1 MNDTEFKKILLPLEE
16 NLFTRL
22 SLSAEFESTGKGRLG
37 NHLVKVE
44 DMLIPIV
51 RTTTR
56 YTIPATAFSKIHHQ
70 LVDSINEKLSSE
82 NVEIPKQDFNNALI
96 EIYDSS
102 YTKMGFHS
110 DQALDLKDDSFI
122 GLFSCYDRPEEI
134 EESQLRKLVVKN
146 KTTDEEFEI
155 LLHHNSVV
163 LFSVEDNKKF
173 QHKIILNSASSSRK
187 VENDNKWLGITFR
200 TSKTHIK
207 FQDEKPYFSTGEVLT
222 KADQEQEAEF
232 FKLRGQENR
241 LLDFVYPPIFFT
253 ISQADTL
260 PPIHKE

>member
-37 NHLVKVE
+37 THLVNVA
-44 DMLIPIV
+44 DLLVPIV

-56 YTIPATAFSKIHHQ
+56 YTIPATAFSEIHHQ
-70 LVDSINEKLSSE
+70 LVDRINESLSSE
-82 NVEIPKQDFNNALI
+82 NSEIPTQNFNNALI

-102 YTKMGFHS
+102 YAKMGFHS
-110 DQALDLKDDSFI
+110 DQALDLKNDSFI
-122 GLFSCYDRPEEI
+122 GLFSCYDRPDEI
-134 EESQLRKLVVKN
+134 EDSQMRKLVVKN

-200 TSKTHIK
+200 TSKTYIK

-222 KADQEQEAEF
+222 IADQEQEAAF
-232 FKLRGQENR
+232 FKLRGEENR
-241 LLDFVYPPIFFT
+241 SLDFVYPNVLYT
-253 ISQADTL
+253 ISQADIL
-260 PPIHKE
+260 PPTHK